1 MIVETKTRKVT
12 EEDIHKMTNE
22 EKLKAVDFFVE
33 ADGYAVQSLWEKYYY
48 DKKETEGYNSRLEWI
63 QDKSGFMKHIGDIN
77 GLKDMP
83 VTCEFSFYII
93 NGKYICF
100 YSPGSNYVDWKMIE
114 NWIDTNYPIKYD
126 TTRRARTNAMNFH
139 NCHNFC
145 KD

>member
-1 MIVETKTRKVT
+1 MIVEIKKRKVT
-12 EEDIHKMTNE
+12 EEDIRKMTNE

-33 ADGYAVQSLWEKYYY
+33 ADGYAVQSLWEKYWY
-48 DKKETEGYNSRLEWI
+48 DKKVLRLDWI
-63 QDKSGFMKHIGDIN
+63 QDKSGFAKHIGDIN
-77 GLKDMP
+77 GWKDMP

-100 YSPGSNYVDWKMIE
+100 YNPSSNYVDWKMIE
-114 NWIDTNYPIKYD
+114 NWIDNNYPVKYD
-126 TTRRARTNAMNFH
+126 TDRLARTNAMNFH